1 MGGKTLAVS
10 ERHELCGVMDRLGP
24 GAPTLCAGWTTRDLA
39 AHLVLRERRVDALPG
54 IRLARLASYTAR
66 VQAGLA
72 QLPWQELLHLVRSGP
87 PWWSPFG
94 LPVLGD
100 RLNTLELF
108 VHHEDVRRAQPGWE
122 PRPPDGRRARRLWAL
137 LGVAARLLYRNSP
150 VGVVLRTPE
159 GLARSVGS
167 PGQRRVTLI
176 GPPEELVL
184 HACGRDRVV
193 LDIDG
198 DQTDVAGLQH
208 SQRKL

>member
-1 MGGKTLAVS
+1 
-10 ERHELCGVMDRLGP
+10 MDRLGP
-24 GAPTLCAGWTTRDLA
+24 EAPTLCAGWTTRELA
-39 AHLVLRERRVDALPG
+39 AHLVLRERRVDAAPG
-54 IRLARLASYTAR
+54 ILLPMLAGYTAR

-72 QLPWQELLHLVRSGP
+72 QLPWQGLLDLVRSGP

-108 VHHEDVRRAQPGWE
+108 VHHEDVRRAQPGWM
-122 PRPPDGRRARRLWAL
+122 PRPSDGHRARRLWAL

-159 GLARSVGS
+159 GLQRRVGS
-167 PGQRRVTLI
+167 PARRSVTLT
-176 GPPEELVL
+176 GAPEELVL
-184 HACGRDRVV
+184 HACGRDRIV

-208 SQRKL
+208 SQRGL